1 MLADAAGPSE
11 KADEADLLNSESE
24 YSEEEELNP
33 DDFSE
38 DVSHN
43 ICCNVFFISM
53 VPYKLIS
60 FIQPIYN
67 FGPGA
72 LPELSICDARISPII
87 LGCPYYLAPT

>member
-24 YSEEEELNP
+24 HSEEEELNP

-43 ICCNVFFISM
+43 ICCNVFISM